1 MLVEYI
7 DAAMRH
13 AVYELMEDG
22 NVWGEIP
29 GFPGLWATEATPEG
43 CVREL
48 RSTLED
54 WILIATRFG
63 DTLPVVDGLDINVHV
78 AA

>member
-1 MLVEYI
+1 MLTEYVN
-7 DAAMRH
+7 AAMRH
-13 AVYELMEDG
+13 AVYETMEDD
-22 NVWGEIP
+22 NMWGEIP
-29 GFPGLWATEATPEG
+29 GFPGLWAAGATRTECE
-43 CVREL
+43 REL

-63 DTLPVVDGLDINVHV
+63 DTLPTVDGIDINVHV

>member
-1 MLVEYI
+1 VLSDYI
-7 DAAMRH
+7 NAAITH
-13 AVYELMEDG
+13 AVYETMEDG
-22 NVWGEIP
+22 AVWTEIP
-29 GFPGLWATEATPEG
+29 GFPGLWATGSTHEE
-43 CVREL
+43 CEREL

-63 DTLPVVDGLDINVHV
+63 DTLPVVDGIDINVHV